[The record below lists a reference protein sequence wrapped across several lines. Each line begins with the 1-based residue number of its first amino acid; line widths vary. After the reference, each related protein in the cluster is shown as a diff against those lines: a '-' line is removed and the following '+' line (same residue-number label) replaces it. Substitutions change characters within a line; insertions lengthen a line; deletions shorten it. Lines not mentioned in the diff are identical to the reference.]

1 MATGKGKGSDRQ
13 RFTASTTSRTEVDF
27 ELDAEQQKAV
37 IDCIRRNGR
46 LSVRFEPTGKTELP
60 ADLAAGIVVID

>member
-1 MATGKGKGSDRQ
+1 MAAKKNPERQ
-13 RFTASTTSRTEVDF
+13 RISATATTRTEIDF

-37 IDCIRRNGR
+37 IDCIKRNGR

-60 ADLAAGIVVID
+60 ADLTSGIVVID